1 MTEEKQ
7 LIATELSIQQ
17 RARIQKKYAA
27 LAKVCNIKH
36 IVCSHHA
43 NTQLRDIEDYET
55 SDGDSARRSLEDVR
69 RRPRL
74 DLSQDKSP

>member
-7 LIATELSIQQ
+7 LIATELNIQQ

-27 LAKVCNIKH
+27 LAKVCNVKR
-36 IVCSHHA
+36 SHHA